1 MKEPCITLD
10 VSKGKSYYQGFL
22 SIDQPISKAQ
32 PIDHNLTDFKKI
44 IDLKKTI
51 EDKSGIS
58 PVVVFESTG
67 IYHKGLQ
74 QFLEDNNLKYV
85 IMSPLAAAKIRKAT
99 IRSAKTDARDCK
111 SIAKAY
117 YLGDFEVF
125 TKQSDLF
132 RNLKENHRHYQF
144 LIEEQKRWKVEF
156 RRLLDIVYPNFDKLY
171 SNMYSDIPM
180 FVLNNYHH
188 PNKLKKVKLEDLAKK
203 MEKETYRQYDYCL
216 YEATKIKKYLDN
228 CVSGCNEKDIVCLS
242 FGISVHMLKEQIKL
256 VNKSLDSLI
265 ALAKQTPY
273 FLILKSIP
281 GVGDKL
287 AVSII
292 AEMGDINNFS
302 SADKLV
308 AFAGL
313 DPTVYQS
320 GKQTGEHL
328 KITKKGNKRLRT
340 SLYLACQVACQK
352 RMKENKIKSFYNK
365 KKQQD
370 RPLSTKAAYI
380 ACSNK
385 LLRIIHSLCKNGCL
399 FN

>member
-1 MKEPCITLD
+1 MRI
-10 VSKGKSYYQGFL
+10 
-22 SIDQPISKAQ
+22 
-32 PIDHNLTDFKKI
+32 
-44 IDLKKTI
+44 
-51 EDKSGIS
+51 KSGVS

-74 QFLEDNNLKYV
+74 QFLEENNIKYV

-125 TKQSDLF
+125 SKESDIF
-132 RNLKENHRHYQF
+132 IALKENHRHYQF
-144 LIEEQKRWKVEF
+144 LINEQKRWKVEF

-180 FVLNNYHH
+180 FVLDKFHH
-188 PNKLKKVKLEDLAKK
+188 PNALKKVKPEELAKLL
-203 MEKETYRQYDYCL
+203 EKETSRKYDYCL
-216 YEATKIKKYLDN
+216 YEASKIKKYLDN
-228 CVSGCNEKDIVCLS
+228 CAPGCRDKDIECIS

-256 VNKSLDSLI
+256 VDKSLESLI
-265 ALAKQTPY
+265 TLAKQTPY
-273 FLILKSIP
+273 FQILKSIP
-281 GVGDKL
+281 GIGDKL
-287 AVSII
+287 AVSIL
-292 AEMGDINNFS
+292 AEMGDIKNFS

-308 AFAGL
+308 AYAGL
-313 DPTVYQS
+313 DPVVYQS

-340 SLYLACQVACQK
+340 ALYLACQVACQK
-352 RMKENKIKSFYNK
+352 KMKENKIKSFYNK

-370 RPLSTKAAYI
+370 HPLSTKAAYV
-380 ACSNK
+380 ACANK

-399 FN
+399 FK

>member
-1 MKEPCITLD
+1 MVAPCITLD

-22 SIDQPISKAQ
+22 SIDEPISKAQ
-32 PIDHNLTDFKKI
+32 PIDHYLNDFKKI
-44 IDLKKTI
+44 IDLKNII
-51 EDKSGIS
+51 EDKSGVS

-85 IMSPLAAAKIRKAT
+85 IMSPLAAAKIRKAS
-99 IRSAKTDARDCK
+99 IRTTKTDARDCR

-125 TKQSDLF
+125 TKESDLF
-132 RNLKENHRHYQF
+132 RNLKENHRLYQF

-171 SNMYSDIPM
+171 SNMYSDIPL
-180 FVLNNYHH
+180 FVMDNYHH
-188 PNKLKKVKLEDLAKK
+188 PNKLKKVSVESLAKK
-203 MEKETYRQYDYCL
+203 MEKETYRKYDYCL
-216 YEATKIKKYLDN
+216 YEAHKIKKYLDN
-228 CVSGCNEKDIVCLS
+228 CVSGCSDKDIVCSS
-242 FGISVHMLKEQIKL
+242 FGMSVHMLKEQIKL
-256 VNKSLDSLI
+256 VNKSLESLI
-265 ALAKQTPY
+265 TLAKQTPY

-292 AEMGDINNFS
+292 AEMGDVNNFS

-340 SLYLACQVACQK
+340 ALYLACQVACQK

-370 RPLSTKAAYI
+370 HPLSTKAAYI
-380 ACSNK
+380 ACANK